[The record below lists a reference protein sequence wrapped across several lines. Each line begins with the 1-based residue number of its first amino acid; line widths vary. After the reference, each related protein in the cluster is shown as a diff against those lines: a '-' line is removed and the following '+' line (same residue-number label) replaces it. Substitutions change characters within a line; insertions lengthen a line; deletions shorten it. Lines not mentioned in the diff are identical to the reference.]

1 MDLSQQKEQF
11 SVSYLRAVA
20 AVAGYNLY
28 EPVVDDDSVDW
39 GIATRGTED
48 TPRRPRVELQLKC
61 TARNFLRQKVIR
73 FPLEIKNYDD
83 LRTEDLL
90 VPRILIV
97 VMVPQAVSEWLRH
110 SEEELALRHCGYWV
124 SLRGEPPVQN
134 RETITVSLPR
144 SQQLTPE
151 AVQQIMKRINDGEA
165 P

>member
-1 MDLSQQKEQF
+1 M
-11 SVSYLRAVA
+11 
-20 AVAGYNLY
+20 
-28 EPVVDDDSVDW
+28 
-39 GIATRGTED
+39 
-48 TPRRPRVELQLKC
+48 
-61 TARNFLRQKVIR
+61 
-73 FPLEIKNYDD
+73 EIKNYDD